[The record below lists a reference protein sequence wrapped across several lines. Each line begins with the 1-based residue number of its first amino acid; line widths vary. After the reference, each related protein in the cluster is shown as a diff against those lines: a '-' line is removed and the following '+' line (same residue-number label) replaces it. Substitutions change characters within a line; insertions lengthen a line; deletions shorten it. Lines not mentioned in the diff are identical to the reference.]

1 MAEHPKSPP
10 DSTKLDLLTTHRAH
24 PMCCRPRFLCFENP
38 SERVSAPLLPP
49 HPPVLP
55 TLPAVPGAA
64 RSAGSAVAVGL
75 HNSAGICG
83 ATSANFAQT
92 EEYGA
97 AGLIAARTRC
107 VCR

>member
-1 MAEHPKSPP
+1 
-10 DSTKLDLLTTHRAH
+10 
-24 PMCCRPRFLCFENP
+24 
-38 SERVSAPLLPP
+38 
-49 HPPVLP
+49 
-55 TLPAVPGAA
+55 
-64 RSAGSAVAVGL
+64 VGL